1 MLGPR
6 CTEGAIALR
15 LTGPLLLCLALAGVR
30 GDRREPQRDTA
41 RGGSSQCQTS
51 AGEATLSDEL
61 VIGCQRGE
69 PWAIAELDR
78 LVRDNL
84 SPDEVNELLGNML
97 KDLDQRDE
105 VIKKALADSKAE
117 LEDHKKSLVEYE
129 KELVDLQNA
138 ADAAQ
143 MKATNQNLLRQK
155 LNGEKT
161 NAAEAYEQEHAEYV
175 VVAPPADRTIYVL
188 KVIMAKINEYCAHGT
203 ISTVAGR

>member
-1 MLGPR
+1 M
-6 CTEGAIALR
+6 GAQ
-15 LTGPLLLCLALAGVR
+15 GR
-30 GDRREPQRDTA
+30 GSPCSRWIC
-41 RGGSSQCQTS
+41 SSPSLPTS
-51 AGEATLSDEL
+51 PNPTL
-61 VIGCQRGE
+61 
-69 PWAIAELDR
+69 
-78 LVRDNL
+78 
-84 SPDEVNELLGNML
+84 NELLGNML

-105 VIKKALADSKAE
+105 VIKKPLADSKAE

-129 KELVDLQNA
+129 KQLVDLQNA

-161 NAAEAYEQEHAEYV
+161 NAAEAYEEEHAEYV

-203 ISTVAGR
+203 ISTLLAARGWFIDFLHDFLHIKVSLVMMASHGQLPALRTRGTVV

>member
-1 MLGPR
+1 MLQSK
-6 CTEGAIALR
+6 
-15 LTGPLLLCLALAGVR
+15 LANFADMLQSKLANF
-30 GDRREPQRDTA
+30 
-41 RGGSSQCQTS
+41 
-51 AGEATLSDEL
+51 
-61 VIGCQRGE
+61 
-69 PWAIAELDR
+69 AE
-78 LVRDNL
+78 
-84 SPDEVNELLGNML
+84 SDEVNELLGNML

-105 VIKKALADSKAE
+105 VIQKALADSKAE

-143 MKATNQNLLRQK
+143 MKATNQDLLRQK

-161 NAAEAYEQEHAEYV
+161 NAAEAYEEEHAEYV